1 MIKVSITKGNSIVT
15 NSASFET
22 QELADSWIA
31 QGVSQNWWGLT
42 QRWERLDLGQTVP
55 AEALQTREVD
65 DTLGST
71 YTEYEMAAEY
81 SISQED
87 ITAQVQDEADS
98 AKDVLADTYSSSILN
113 KLRKIN
119 RQKIRNGL
127 WDEAK
132 VRSLKANSPLM
143 TLKEDIRDG
152 FFGIAL
158 IDLNLA
164 DVSAFYS
171 AEEKA
176 LILSWIQQAHIA
188 TT

>member
-1 MIKVSITKGNSIVT
+1 MIKVSITKNNIVT
-15 NSASFET
+15 NGSNFET
-22 QELADSWIA
+22 QEEADAWIA
-31 QGVSQNWWGLT
+31 QGVLENWWGLP
-42 QRWERLDLGQTVP
+42 QRWERLELGQTVP
-55 AEALQTREVD
+55 ETALQTREVD
-65 DTLGST
+65 AGLGS